1 MDDTSIKVKYTP
13 SPSITC
19 ISSYELNSVL
29 KSDSCPKFPAV
40 QPERSKEP
48 DQSPVWLIY
57 CFTPAMASH
66 AHAIPAGANKVTA
79 APQWRAQE
87 LLLMSEVMRL
97 VGKSLAPEV
106 VLREMLHL
114 MSELL
119 GLNRGRVVLA
129 DFVGDIALEGLAER
143 KPAGRPAKT
152 SAQAPSSAIRYAY
165 GLTKTEIARGRYGP
179 AEGITG
185 RVLATAQ
192 PIIVQDIDAE
202 AQFLCRAVERTQLPQ
217 EVVAFIALPI
227 EMSTTLG
234 REVIGVLACHRIRSR
249 DRQLADDV
257 AILKILATLAGQLL
271 QLQALVL
278 EKTRALQAKN
288 QLLTRALETA
298 AARYGIIGTSP
309 ALLQALS
316 ELERVSDA
324 TASVLL
330 LGESGTGKELFARAV
345 HLSSQRRDQPF
356 IKVNCAAIPDTLF
369 ESELFGYERG
379 AFTDAQSA
387 RAGWF
392 EQADRGTIFLDEIGE
407 MPLAMQTKLL
417 RTLQEGTIVRLGGK
431 REVKVTVR
439 VVAATNRD
447 LELDVRTGTFR
458 RDLFY
463 RLNVIPIRLPS
474 LRERPQ
480 DIRALAIHFLSRVNQ
495 ANQRNV
501 NLSADAL
508 AQLEQHPWPG
518 NIRELGNVIERLVLL
533 TDSAMV
539 SGRELQRFLPAG
551 LGDEVAAPEMQ
562 QPKMASGPPLVRD
575 YLAVQSHTPSQ
586 LRQTLATHGGNQSRA
601 AQALGL
607 TVRQFSYRL
616 QKLSSQNVDNL

>member
-1 MDDTSIKVKYTP
+1 MVSIVHA
-13 SPSITC
+13 
-19 ISSYELNSVL
+19 L
-29 KSDSCPKFPAV
+29 PAAG
-40 QPERSKEP
+40 K
-48 DQSPVWLIY
+48 
-57 CFTPAMASH
+57 PAAD
-66 AHAIPAGANKVTA
+66 P
-79 APQWRAQE
+79 PWRAQE
-87 LLLMSEVMRL
+87 LLLMSQVMRL
-97 VGKSLAPEV
+97 VGKSLAPEI

-129 DFVGDIALEGLAER
+129 DFVGDIALEGLAGDTSLTR
-143 KPAGRPAKT
+143 TPASR
-152 SAQAPSSAIRYAY
+152 SAQAPFPSSAIRYAY
-165 GLTKTEIARGRYGP
+165 GLTKTEMARGRYGP
-179 AEGITG
+179 GEGITG

-202 AQFLCRAVERTQLPQ
+202 SQFLCRAVERAQLPQ

-227 EMSTTLG
+227 EVSGATG

-257 AILKILATLAGQLL
+257 AILKILATLAGQLLQL

-309 ALLQALS
+309 ALLQALG
-316 ELERVSDA
+316 ELERVSEA

-379 AFTDAQSA
+379 AFTGAQTA

-392 EQADRGTIFLDEIGE
+392 EQADGGTIFLDEIGE

-431 REVKVTVR
+431 REVKVAVR

-447 LELDVRTGTFR
+447 LELDVRAGTFR

-501 NLSADAL
+501 NLSPEAL

-539 SGRELQRFLPAG
+539 SGRELQRFLPADLNAG
-551 LGDEVAAPEMQ
+551 APLAAPKAA
-562 QPKMASGPPLVRD
+562 PGAALVRD
-575 YLAVQSHTPSQ
+575 YQAVQSHTAAQ
-586 LRQTLATHGGNQSRA
+586 LRQALAAHGGNQSRA

-616 QKLSSQNVDNL
+616 KKLG

>member
-1 MDDTSIKVKYTP
+1 MPAATSPTQ
-13 SPSITC
+13 
-19 ISSYELNSVL
+19 
-29 KSDSCPKFPAV
+29 PKRNA
-40 QPERSKEP
+40 
-48 DQSPVWLIY
+48 
-57 CFTPAMASH
+57 A
-66 AHAIPAGANKVTA
+66 AH
-79 APQWRAQE
+79 WRAQE

-97 VGKSLAPEV
+97 VGKSLAPEI

-129 DFVGDIALEGLAER
+129 DFVGDIALQGLTDH
-143 KPAGRPAKT
+143 K
-152 SAQAPSSAIRYAY
+152 APPSSSGSLGAASAIRYAY
-165 GLTKTEIARGRYGP
+165 GLTKAEVALGRYGP
-179 AEGITG
+179 GEGITG

-202 AQFLCRAVERTQLPQ
+202 PQFLARAVARSQLPPD
-217 EVVAFIALPI
+217 VVAFIALPI
-227 EMSTTLG
+227 ELNTPAG
-234 REVIGVLACHRIRSR
+234 RQVIGVLACHRIRSR

-257 AILKILATLAGQLL
+257 AILKILVTLAGQLL
-271 QLQALVL
+271 QLQALVFD
-278 EKTRALQAKN
+278 KTHALQAKN

-316 ELERVSDA
+316 ELERVAEA

-345 HLSSQRRDQPF
+345 HLSSQRSAQPF
-356 IKVNCAAIPDTLF
+356 IKVNCAAIPDSLF

-379 AFTDAQSA
+379 AFTGAQTA

-392 EQADRGTIFLDEIGE
+392 EQADKGTIFLDEIGE
-407 MPLAMQTKLL
+407 MPLGMQTKLL

-447 LELDVRTGTFR
+447 LALEVERGTFR

-501 NLSADAL
+501 SLSPEAL
-508 AQLEQHPWPG
+508 TLLEQHPWPG

-539 SGRELQRFLPAG
+539 SSQELQRFLPA
-551 LGDEVAAPEMQ
+551 AQ
-562 QPKMASGPPLVRD
+562 ASGDGDLVVVGASSRLSRTSAGLTQAAALPLVRE
-575 YLAVQSHTPSQ
+575 YRAAQSHPAAQ
-586 LRQTLATHGGNQSRA
+586 LQQALAAHGGNQSRA

-616 QKLSSQNVDNL
+616 RKLG

>member
-1 MDDTSIKVKYTP
+1 
-13 SPSITC
+13 
-19 ISSYELNSVL
+19 
-29 KSDSCPKFPAV
+29 
-40 QPERSKEP
+40 
-48 DQSPVWLIY
+48 
-57 CFTPAMASH
+57 MASNVH
-66 AHAIPAGANKVTA
+66 ALPAAGKPATD
-79 APQWRAQE
+79 PQWRAQE

-143 KPAGRPAKT
+143 KPAGRAAGAP
-152 SAQAPSSAIRYAY
+152 APSSAIRYAY
-165 GLTKTEIARGRYGP
+165 GLTKTEMARGRYGP
-179 AEGITG
+179 GEGITG

-202 AQFLCRAVERTQLPQ
+202 SQFLCRAVERAQLPQ
-217 EVVAFIALPI
+217 DIVAFIALPI
-227 EMSTTLG
+227 EMSG
-234 REVIGVLACHRIRSR
+234 AMDREVIGVLACHRIRSR

-298 AARYGIIGTSP
+298 VARYGIIGTSP

-316 ELERVSDA
+316 ELERVSEA

-379 AFTDAQSA
+379 AFTGAQTA

-431 REVKVTVR
+431 REVKVAVR

-447 LELDVRTGTFR
+447 LELDVRAGTFR

-480 DIRALAIHFLSRVNQ
+480 DIRALAIHFLSRFNQ

-501 NLSADAL
+501 NLSAEAL

-551 LGDEVAAPEMQ
+551 LCAEVAAPEVQ
-562 QPKMASGPPLVRD
+562 QPKPAPGPPLVRD
-575 YLAVQSHTPSQ
+575 YLAVQSHTAAQ
-586 LRQTLATHGGNQSRA
+586 LQQTLAAHGGNQSRA

-616 QKLSSQNVDNL
+616 RKLSLQNVDNL

>member
-1 MDDTSIKVKYTP
+1 MP
-13 SPSITC
+13 SNVHA
-19 ISSYELNSVL
+19 L
-29 KSDSCPKFPAV
+29 PAATG
-40 QPERSKEP
+40 K
-48 DQSPVWLIY
+48 
-57 CFTPAMASH
+57 PAAD
-66 AHAIPAGANKVTA
+66 
-79 APQWRAQE
+79 PQWRAQE
-87 LLLMSEVMRL
+87 LLLMSQVMRL
-97 VGKSLAPEV
+97 VGKSLAPEI

-129 DFVGDIALEGLAER
+129 DFVGDIALEGLAGDTALTR
-143 KPAGRPAKT
+143 TPASR
-152 SAQAPSSAIRYAY
+152 SAQARFPSSAIRYAY
-165 GLTKTEIARGRYGP
+165 GLTKTEMARGRYGP
-179 AEGITG
+179 GEGITG

-202 AQFLCRAVERTQLPQ
+202 SQFLCRAVERAQLPQ

-227 EMSTTLG
+227 EVN

-278 EKTRALQAKN
+278 EKTRVLQAKN
-288 QLLTRALETA
+288 RLLTRALETA

-316 ELERVSDA
+316 ELERVSEA
-324 TASVLL
+324 SASVLL

-379 AFTDAQSA
+379 AFTGAQTS

-392 EQADRGTIFLDEIGE
+392 EQADGGTIFLDEIGE

-447 LELDVRTGTFR
+447 LAEDVQAGTFR

-501 NLSADAL
+501 SLSAEAL

-539 SGRELQRFLPAG
+539 SGRELQRFLPADMG
-551 LGDEVAAPEMQ
+551 AVAPLAV
-562 QPKMASGPPLVRD
+562 PKPMPGPALVRD
-575 YLAVQSHTPSQ
+575 YQAVQSHTAVQ
-586 LRQTLATHGGNQSRA
+586 LQQALAAHGGNQSRA

-607 TVRQFSYRL
+607 TVRQFGYRL
-616 QKLSSQNVDNL
+616 RKLGLHNVDNL

>member
-1 MDDTSIKVKYTP
+1 
-13 SPSITC
+13 
-19 ISSYELNSVL
+19 
-29 KSDSCPKFPAV
+29 
-40 QPERSKEP
+40 
-48 DQSPVWLIY
+48 
-57 CFTPAMASH
+57 
-66 AHAIPAGANKVTA
+66 
-79 APQWRAQE
+79 

-114 MSELL
+114 ISELL

-129 DFVGDIALEGLAER
+129 DFVGDIALQGLADR
-143 KPAGRPAKT
+143 KQEMRESTAQRPVG
-152 SAQAPSSAIRYAY
+152 PSSSIRYAY
-165 GLTKTEIARGRYGP
+165 GLTKPEMALGRYGP
-179 AEGITG
+179 GEGITG
-185 RVLATAQ
+185 RVMATAQ

-202 AQFLCRAVERTQLPQ
+202 PQFLARAVARAKLPQ

-227 EMSTTLG
+227 EVN

-271 QLQALVL
+271 QLQALMFD
-278 EKTRALQAKN
+278 KTRALQAKN

-309 ALLQALS
+309 ALLQALG
-316 ELERVSDA
+316 ELERVAEA

-345 HLSSQRRDQPF
+345 HLSSQRSAQPF
-356 IKVNCAAIPDTLF
+356 IKVNCAAIPDSLF

-379 AFTDAQSA
+379 AFTGAQTA

-407 MPLAMQTKLL
+407 MPLVMQTKLL

-431 REVKVTVR
+431 REVSVAVR

-447 LELDVRTGTFR
+447 LAADVARGTFR

-480 DIRALAIHFLSRVNQ
+480 DIRPLAIHFLSRVNQ

-501 NLSADAL
+501 SLSLEAL
-508 AQLEQHPWPG
+508 GMLEQHPWPG

-539 SGRELQRFLPAG
+539 SGEELQRFLPTSQGEDEGGTVTTASPKAG
-551 LGDEVAAPEMQ
+551 RPSVELAKPAAVLAPFT
-562 QPKMASGPPLVRD
+562 PAPLVRE
-575 YLAVQSHTPSQ
+575 YREATSHPLAQ
-586 LRQTLATHGGNQSRA
+586 LHQALAASGGNQSRA

-607 TVRQFSYRL
+607 TVRQFTYRL
-616 QKLSSQNVDNL
+616 RKFDKQNAANL